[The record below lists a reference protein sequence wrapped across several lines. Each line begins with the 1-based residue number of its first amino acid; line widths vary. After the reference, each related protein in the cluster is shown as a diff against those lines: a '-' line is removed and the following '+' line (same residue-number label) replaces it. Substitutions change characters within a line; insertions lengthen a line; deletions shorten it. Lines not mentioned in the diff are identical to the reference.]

1 MSTALQVQFKYI
13 SELTFPR
20 YIDKIKNMFL
30 FFSLK
35 KMFTFVLINFTAK
48 KSLPQ
53 IHSLK

>member
-35 KMFTFVLINFTAK
+35 KFFTFVLINFTAK